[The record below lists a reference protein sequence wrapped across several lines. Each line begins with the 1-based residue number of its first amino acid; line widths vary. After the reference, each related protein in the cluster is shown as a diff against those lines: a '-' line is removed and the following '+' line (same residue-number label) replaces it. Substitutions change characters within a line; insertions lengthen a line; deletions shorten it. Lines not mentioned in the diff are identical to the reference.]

1 MGNLKVEAPLSYIK
15 KQAAML
21 AFLYIAVYI
30 LKKNHTYVILDKRMH
45 NGKSVYVFLEKS

>member
-21 AFLYIAVYI
+21 AFFIYSCVHIEKKPYIRYF
-30 LKKNHTYVILDKRMH
+30 R
-45 NGKSVYVFLEKS
+45 